1 MMLLRSWVAPWV
13 CALVFACRS
22 GSENA
27 DPAQTNAELGRVTQQ
42 LNEEHAEQ
50 VRCNN
55 LLTNLSKNLD
65 ATREE
70 LALVKSQREEIAR
83 RRLAFE
89 KLKVALQPL
98 IDSGKAVP
106 VTSGSQMSLNLSA
119 AVLFASGDA
128 NVSAEGQQ
136 ALEPLTKVLA
146 EFPDLH
152 FMIAG
157 HTDAQPLAKGKFAD
171 NWELSTQRALQ
182 VVRVLV
188 AQGASAKHLAI
199 AGYGA
204 TAPADANETPE
215 GRAHNRRIEIV
226 LVPGAAATPAP
237 EAAGSG
243 DASVAPPPSTDTAAP
258 PSDDVP

>member
-1 MMLLRSWVAPWV
+1 MSLRSWVAP
-13 CALVFACRS
+13 CALVLACR
-22 GSENA
+22 SENA
-27 DPAQTNAELGRVTQQ
+27 DPAQTNAELGRVTQR
-42 LNEEHAEQ
+42 LSEEHAEQ
-50 VRCNN
+50 VGCNN

-70 LALVKSQREEIAR
+70 LALVRSQREEIAQ

-98 IDSGKAVP
+98 IDSGMAVP
-106 VTSGSQMSLNLSA
+106 VTSGSQMSFNLSA

-136 ALEPLTKVLA
+136 ALEPLAKVLA

-157 HTDAQPLAKGKFAD
+157 HTDAQPFVKGKFAD
-171 NWELSTQRALQ
+171 NWELSTQRALH

-199 AGYGA
+199 AGYAA
-204 TAPADANETPE
+204 TAPADANETAE

-226 LVPGAAATPAP
+226 LVPGAAATPPP

-243 DASVAPPPSTDTAAP
+243 YPSVALPPSTDAAAP
-258 PSDDVP
+258 PSDGAP

>member
-1 MMLLRSWVAPWV
+1 MRLRSWVAPCA
-13 CALVFACRS
+13 CALALACR
-22 GSENA
+22 SENA

-42 LNEEHAEQ
+42 LSEEHAEQ

-70 LALVKSQREEIAR
+70 LALVKSQREEIAQ

-89 KLKVALQPL
+89 KLKVGLQPL

-106 VTSGSQMSLNLSA
+106 VTSGSQMSFNLSA

-128 NVSAEGQQ
+128 NLSAEGQQ
-136 ALEPLTKVLA
+136 ALEPLAKVLA

-152 FMIAG
+152 FLIAG
-157 HTDAQPLAKGKFAD
+157 HTDAQPLVKGKFAD

-204 TAPADANETPE
+204 TAPADANETAE

-226 LVPGAAATPAP
+226 LVPGAAATLPP

-243 DASVAPPPSTDTAAP
+243 DASVAPPPSTDEAAP
-258 PSDDVP
+258 PSDGAP

>member
-1 MMLLRSWVAPWV
+1 MMGLRSWVAP
-13 CALVFACRS
+13 CALALACR
-22 GSENA
+22 SENA
-27 DPAQTNAELGRVTQQ
+27 DLAQTNAELGRVTQQ
-42 LNEEHAEQ
+42 LSEEHAEQ
-50 VRCNN
+50 VGCNN
-55 LLTNLSKNLD
+55 LLTNLSKNLE

-70 LALVKSQREEIAR
+70 LALVRSQREEIAQ

-106 VTSGSQMSLNLSA
+106 VTSGSQMSFNLSA
-119 AVLFASGDA
+119 AVLFPSGDA
-128 NVSAEGQQ
+128 KVSAEGQQ
-136 ALEPLTKVLA
+136 ALEPLAKVLA

-152 FMIAG
+152 FMLAG

-171 NWELSTQRALQ
+171 NWELSMQRALQ
-182 VVRVLV
+182 VAHVLV
-188 AQGASAKHLAI
+188 AQGASDKHLAV

-204 TAPADANETPE
+204 TAPADANETAD

-226 LVPGAAATPAP
+226 LVPGAAATPPP

-243 DASVAPPPSTDTAAP
+243 DASVAPPPSTDAAAP
-258 PSDDVP
+258 PSDGAP

>member
-1 MMLLRSWVAPWV
+1 MRLRSWLAP
-13 CALVFACRS
+13 CALVLACRS
-22 GSENA
+22 DNA
-27 DPAQTNAELGRVTQQ
+27 DLAQTNAELGRVTQQ
-42 LNEEHAEQ
+42 LSEEHAEQ
-50 VRCNN
+50 VSCNN

-70 LALVKSQREEIAR
+70 LALVKSQREEIAQ

-89 KLKVALQPL
+89 KLKAALQPL

-136 ALEPLTKVLA
+136 ALQPIARVVA
-146 EFPDLH
+146 EFPDLR
-152 FMIAG
+152 FLIAG
-157 HTDAQPLAKGKFAD
+157 HTDAQALVKGKFAD

-188 AQGASAKHLAI
+188 AQGAPGRHLAI

-204 TAPADANETPE
+204 TAPADANETAE

-226 LVPGAAATPAP
+226 LVPGAAATPPP

-243 DASVAPPPSTDTAAP
+243 DASVAPPPSTAAAAP
-258 PSDDVP
+258 PPDVAPP

>member
-1 MMLLRSWVAPWV
+1 MQYSWVAPCA
-13 CALVFACRS
+13 CALVLACRS
-22 GSENA
+22 ENV

-42 LNEEHAEQ
+42 LSEEHAEQ

-55 LLTNLSKNLD
+55 LLTNLSQNLD

-70 LALVKSQREEIAR
+70 LALVKSQREEIAQ

-89 KLKVALQPL
+89 QLKVALQPL
-98 IDSGKAVP
+98 IDTGKAVP
-106 VTSGSQMSLNLSA
+106 VTNGSQMSFNLSA
-119 AVLFASGDA
+119 AVLFASGEA
-128 NVSAEGQQ
+128 NVSPEGQQ
-136 ALEPLTKVLA
+136 ALEPLAKVFA
-146 EFPDLH
+146 AFPDLH

-157 HTDAQPLAKGKFAD
+157 HTDAQPLAIKGKFLD

-188 AQGASAKHLAI
+188 AEGASAKHLAV

-204 TAPADANETPE
+204 TAPADANETAE

-226 LVPGAAATPAP
+226 LVPGAAATPPP
-237 EAAGSG
+237 EAAGSAAG
-243 DASVAPPPSTDTAAP
+243 APVPPPPSTDAGAP
-258 PSDDVP
+258 PSDDASQ

>member
-1 MMLLRSWVAPWV
+1 MGLPSWVAP
-13 CALVFACRS
+13 CACAVALACRS
-22 GSENA
+22 ENV

-50 VRCNN
+50 VGCNN

-65 ATREE
+65 ATRDE
-70 LALVKSQREEIAR
+70 LALVKSQREEIAQ

-89 KLKVALQPL
+89 RLKVALQPL
-98 IDSGKAVP
+98 IDSSKAVP
-106 VTSGSQMSLNLSA
+106 VTRGSQMSFNLSA
-119 AVLFASGDA
+119 AVLFASGEA
-128 NVSAEGQQ
+128 SVSAEGQQ
-136 ALEPLTKVLA
+136 ALEPLARVFA

-157 HTDAQPLAKGKFAD
+157 HTDAQPLVKGKFAD

-182 VVRVLV
+182 VVRVLA
-188 AQGASAKHLAI
+188 AQGAPVLHLAV

-204 TAPADANETPE
+204 TAPADVNDTAE

-226 LVPGAAATPAP
+226 LVPGAAATPPP

-243 DASVAPPPSTDTAAP
+243 SASVASQPSADAAPPPSDDAP
-258 PSDDVP
+258 Q

>member
-1 MMLLRSWVAPWV
+1 
-13 CALVFACRS
+13 LVLACRS
-22 GSENA
+22 EHV
-27 DPAQTNAELGRVTQQ
+27 DPAQTNAELGQVTQQ
-42 LNEEHAEQ
+42 LSEEHAEQ

-55 LLTNLSKNLD
+55 LLTNLSSNLD

-70 LALVKSQREEIAR
+70 LALVKSQRDEIAQ

-89 KLKVALQPL
+89 KLKFALQPL

-106 VTSGSQMSLNLSA
+106 VTSGSQMSFNLA
-119 AVLFASGDA
+119 ASVLFASGEA

-136 ALEPLTKVLA
+136 ALEPLAKVVA

-157 HTDAQPLAKGKFAD
+157 HTDAQPVAIKGKFVD

-182 VVRVLV
+182 VVRVLL
-188 AQGASAKHLAI
+188 AQGASARHLAI

-204 TAPADANETPE
+204 TAPADVNDTAE

-226 LVPGAAATPAP
+226 LVPGAAATPPP
-237 EAAGSG
+237 EAAGSE
-243 DASVAPPPSTDTAAP
+243 DAGVAPPPSTAAATPPP
-258 PSDDVP
+258 PSDAAP

>member
-1 MMLLRSWVAPWV
+1 MMRLRPWVAPWS
-13 CALVFACRS
+13 CALVLACRS
-22 GSENA
+22 ESV

-42 LNEEHAEQ
+42 LSEEHAEQ

-70 LALVKSQREEIAR
+70 LTLVKSQREEIAQ

-89 KLKVALQPL
+89 KLQVALQPL

-106 VTSGSQMSLNLSA
+106 VTSGSQMSFNLSA
-119 AVLFASGDA
+119 AVLFASGEA
-128 NVSAEGQQ
+128 TVSAEGQQ
-136 ALEPLTKVLA
+136 ALEPITRVLA

-157 HTDAQPLAKGKFAD
+157 HTDAQPLGKGKFAD

-188 AQGASAKHLAI
+188 AQGAPAMHLAI

-204 TAPADANETPE
+204 TAPADANESAE

-237 EAAGSG
+237 EATGSG
-243 DASVAPPPSTDTAAP
+243 GSVVPPPPTDAGEP
-258 PSDDVP
+258 PSDDTP

>member
-1 MMLLRSWVAPWV
+1 MMWLRTWVAP
-13 CALVFACRS
+13 CALALACRS
-22 GSENA
+22 ENV
-27 DPAQTNAELGRVTQQ
+27 DPAQTNAELGRVTQE
-42 LNEEHAEQ
+42 LSEEHAEQ

-55 LLTNLSKNLD
+55 LLTNLSQNLD

-70 LALVKSQREEIAR
+70 LALVKSQREEIAQ

-106 VTSGSQMSLNLSA
+106 VTSGSLMSFNLSA
-119 AVLFASGDA
+119 AVLFPSGDA
-128 NVSAEGQQ
+128 NVSEDGQQ
-136 ALEPLTKVLA
+136 ALEPLAKVLA

-157 HTDAQPLAKGKFAD
+157 HTDAQPLVKGKFAD

-182 VVRVLV
+182 VMHVLV

-204 TAPADANETPE
+204 TAPADPNQTAE

-226 LVPGAAATPAP
+226 LVPGAAAALPP

-243 DASVAPPPSTDTAAP
+243 DASVAPPPSTAAAVP
-258 PSDDVP
+258 PADGDPQ

>member
-1 MMLLRSWVAPWV
+1 MRLRSWVAP
-13 CALVFACRS
+13 CALVLACRS
-22 GSENA
+22 ESA

-42 LNEEHAEQ
+42 LSDEHVEQ

-55 LLTNLSKNLD
+55 LLNNLSKNLD

-70 LALVKSQREEIAR
+70 LALVKSQREEIAQ

-89 KLKVALQPL
+89 KLKIALQPL

-106 VTSGSQMSLNLSA
+106 VTSGSQMSFNLSA

-128 NVSAEGQQ
+128 NVSPEGQQ
-136 ALEPLTKVLA
+136 ALEPLVRVFA

-157 HTDAQPLAKGKFAD
+157 HTDAQPLVKGKFTD

-188 AQGASAKHLAI
+188 AQGAPAQHLAV

-204 TAPADANETPE
+204 TAPADANETAE

-226 LVPGAAATPAP
+226 LVPGAAATAPP
-237 EAAGSG
+237 EAAGSR
-243 DASVAPPPSTDTAAP
+243 DTSVASPPSTDAAAP
-258 PSDDVP
+258 PSDDAP

>member
-1 MMLLRSWVAPWV
+1 MGLRSRVAP
-13 CALVFACRS
+13 CTYALVLACR
-22 GSENA
+22 SENA
-27 DPAQTNAELGRVTQQ
+27 DPAQTNAELGRMTQQ
-42 LNEEHAEQ
+42 LSEEHAEQ
-50 VRCNN
+50 VQCNN

-70 LALVKSQREEIAR
+70 LALVKSQREEIAQ

-89 KLKVALQPL
+89 KLEAALQPL

-106 VTSGSQMSLNLSA
+106 VTSGSQMSFNLSA

-128 NVSAEGQQ
+128 TVSAEGQQ
-136 ALEPLTKVLA
+136 ALEPLARVLA

-157 HTDAQPLAKGKFAD
+157 HTDVQRLVKGKFAD

-188 AQGASAKHLAI
+188 AQGASAQHLAI

-204 TAPADANETPE
+204 TAPADVNETAE

-226 LVPGAAATPAP
+226 LVPGAAAMPPPA
-237 EAAGSG
+237 AAGSG
-243 DASVAPPPSTDTAAP
+243 DASVAPPPLTDAVTP
-258 PSDDVP
+258 PSDDAR

>member
-1 MMLLRSWVAPWV
+1 MRLRSWVAPFV
-13 CALVFACRS
+13 CALALACRS
-22 GSENA
+22 ESV

-42 LNEEHAEQ
+42 LSEEHAEQ
-50 VRCNN
+50 VSCNN

-70 LALVKSQREEIAR
+70 LALVKSQREEIAQR
-83 RRLAFE
+83 RQAFE

-98 IDSGKAVP
+98 VDSGKAVP
-106 VTSGSQMSLNLSA
+106 VTSGSQMSFNLSA

-136 ALEPLTKVLA
+136 ALEPIARVLA

-171 NWELSTQRALQ
+171 NWELSARRALQ

-188 AQGASAKHLAI
+188 AQGAPARHLAI
-199 AGYGA
+199 AGHGA
-204 TAPADANETPE
+204 TAPADANETAE

-226 LVPGAAATPAP
+226 LVPGAAATPTP

-243 DASVAPPPSTDTAAP
+243 DASVAPRPSTDAAAP
-258 PSDDVP
+258 PSDEAR

>member
-1 MMLLRSWVAPWV
+1 MDLRSWVAPYV
-13 CALVFACRS
+13 CVLALACRS
-22 GSENA
+22 ENV

-42 LNEEHAEQ
+42 LSEEHAEQ
-50 VRCNN
+50 VSCNN
-55 LLTNLSKNLD
+55 LLSNLSNNLD

-70 LALVKSQREEIAR
+70 LALVKSQREELAQ

-89 KLKVALQPL
+89 KLKLALQPL
-98 IDSGKAVP
+98 IDSGQAVP
-106 VTSGSQMSLNLSA
+106 VTSGSQMSFNLSA
-119 AVLFASGDA
+119 AVLFASGGA

-136 ALEPLTKVLA
+136 ALEPVAKVLA

-157 HTDAQPLAKGKFAD
+157 HTDAQLLVKGKFAD

-188 AQGASAKHLAI
+188 AQGASDKHLAI

-226 LVPGAAATPAP
+226 LVPGAAAMPPP

-243 DASVAPPPSTDTAAP
+243 DASVAPPSPTDAAAP
-258 PSDDVP
+258 PSDGAP

>member
-1 MMLLRSWVAPWV
+1 MRLRSWVAPCG
-13 CALVFACRS
+13 CALALACRS
-22 GSENA
+22 ESA
-27 DPAQTNAELGRVTQQ
+27 DPSQTNAELGRVTQQ
-42 LNEEHAEQ
+42 LSEEHDEQ

-70 LALVKSQREEIAR
+70 LALVKSQRDEIAQ

-89 KLKVALQPL
+89 KLKIALQPL

-106 VTSGSQMSLNLSA
+106 VTSGSQMSFNLSA
-119 AVLFASGDA
+119 AVLFGSGDA
-128 NVSAEGQQ
+128 NVSAEGHL
-136 ALEPLTKVLA
+136 ALEPLTRVLA
-146 EFPDLH
+146 EFPDLQ
-152 FMIAG
+152 FLIAG

-188 AQGASAKHLAI
+188 AQGAPARHLAI

-204 TAPADANETPE
+204 TVPADVNETPE

-237 EAAGSG
+237 APAGSG
-243 DASVAPPPSTDTAAP
+243 GPSAVPPPSTDAAVP
-258 PSDDVP
+258 PSDDPS